1 MLVLTLFLGGDV
13 MTGRGIDQVLA
24 HPSSPVIHEP
34 YVADARTY
42 VSLAEEASG
51 PIPRLVEPSYV
62 WGDAVREL
70 EAHAPDVRIVN
81 LETAITRS
89 DDYWQG
95 KGINYRMHPGNI
107 GVLTAA
113 GIDVAVLANNH
124 VLDWS
129 YEGLT
134 DTIGSL
140 EKAGIRHA
148 GAGKDRSSAASPAIL
163 DLGPKGRVL
172 VFSVAHGS
180 SGVPP
185 SWAAEEERAGVK
197 LLRDLSDDTA
207 DLIGQVARKWKRP
220 GDVAVLSVHWG
231 ANWGYDVPEE
241 EVRFSHRVIDAA
253 DIDVVFG
260 HSSHHPKPIE
270 VYRRKLIL
278 YGCGDL
284 LNDYE
289 GIAGHEAYRSSL
301 SLLYFARVEQASG
314 ALVGLEMAPLD
325 IRHFRLDRAS
335 ASDARWLAE
344 MLGRTG
350 KAFGT
355 GADLTPK
362 NKLRLRWQE

>member
-1 MLVLTLFLGGDV
+1 MVITLFLGGDV
-13 MTGRGIDQVLA
+13 MTGRGIDQVMA

-34 YVADARTY
+34 YVTDARTY
-42 VSLAEEASG
+42 VGLAEEASG
-51 PIPRLVEPSYV
+51 PIPKPVGPSYV

-70 EAHAPDVRIVN
+70 EARAPDVRIVN
-81 LETAITRS
+81 LETAITKN
-89 DDYWQG
+89 DDSWQG

-107 GVLTAA
+107 GVLAAA
-113 GIDVAVLANNH
+113 GIDIAVLANNH
-124 VLDWS
+124 VLDWG

-134 DTIGSL
+134 DTIRSL

-148 GAGKDRSSAASPAIL
+148 GAGKNRLSAASPAIR

-172 VFSVAHGS
+172 VFSAAHGS

-185 SWAAEEERAGVK
+185 SWAAEKERAGVN
-197 LLRDLSDDTA
+197 LLPDLSDDIA
-207 DLIGQVARKWKRP
+207 NRIGEVVRKWKHP

-253 DIDVVFG
+253 GIDVVFG

-270 VYRRKLIL
+270 VYRGKLIL

-301 SLLYFARVEQASG
+301 SLLYFARVDQASG
-314 ALVGLEMAPLD
+314 ALVELEMAPLE
-325 IRHFRLDRAS
+325 IRRFRLIRAS
-335 ASDARWLAE
+335 ESDARWLAE

-350 KAFGT
+350 KAFDT
-355 GADLTPK
+355 GADLTSE
-362 NKLRLRWQE
+362 NGLLLRWRE